1 MTRLLFRLAFA
12 GIRSRL
18 LASALTIAIA
28 GAAAATIVLALE
40 VRSSG
45 VDPWQRTFDAANG
58 AHVLALV
65 PSQADARAIGQL
77 PGVTERGAPFPIVT
91 ATVGPRGSSDRVQLA
106 GLSGTPTVNMP
117 VLTSGSQLRGG
128 GIVLERSFAHAVG
141 IEVGATLNLTSGD
154 ERLGSVDRRGSVDLP
169 VLGTAVVPS
178 QPRYPRRNPG
188 LAWVTRATLERIE
201 PDRTR
206 WDWMEALRVS
216 NPAAAAAFTGRA
228 AAVLPQTTLR
238 SGPLSFETW
247 QAQRDNALD
256 DARTTQVIVTTFTIL
271 LLIVAFVVVG
281 ILVGARAGAQHRE
294 IGLLKAAGFT
304 PRQVGAVFAL
314 ESAALGL
321 VAAALGFALGTI
333 LAPRLA
339 APSAETLLGSPTIAA
354 NPWHVLVA
362 SFVVLPV
369 LVAGALTSTRRST
382 RFSVL
387 EAIRAGSSS
396 PPNSRLARA
405 AALSAM
411 PLTIGLG
418 LKDLLARGRRALL
431 LAAAIAL
438 SGAVVVIALSVNAS
452 LDAQPAGKTSDV
464 PDELPLLIYTLD
476 ATLLLITATTLVA
489 VALLSVRERIRDYGV
504 LKAIGLTPRQIT
516 STLVSAHAALAVVA
530 SLFAIPL
537 GIGLYL
543 ALYGLASGSTEG
555 AVVAPWWSLALIP
568 VGTVLVV
575 VAATSLP
582 ARLATRIRTA
592 DALRYE

>member
-1 MTRLLFRLAFA
+1 MTVLLLRLAFA

-28 GAAAATIVLALE
+28 GAASATIVLALE

-45 VDPWQRTFDAANG
+45 LDPWQQTFDTANG
-58 AHVLALV
+58 AHVLAYV
-65 PSQADARAIGQL
+65 SSQADARAVAEL
-77 PGVTERGAPFPIVT
+77 AGVTERSAPVPLATV
-91 ATVGPRGSSDRVQLA
+91 TVGPPGSTDRVFVA
-106 GLSGTPTVNMP
+106 GLSLPTAVNMP
-117 VLTSGSQLRGG
+117 LLTAGSQLREG
-128 GIVLERSFAHAVG
+128 GIVLERSLANALG
-141 IEVGATLNLTSGD
+141 IEVGSTLAVTSG
-154 ERLGSVDRRGSVDLP
+154 RGSIDLP

-188 LAWVTRATLERIE
+188 LAWVTPTMLERVE

-206 WDWMEALRVS
+206 WRWTEALRLATPS
-216 NPAAAAAFTGRA
+216 AAAAFTERA
-228 AAVLPQTTLR
+228 AATLR
-238 SGPLSFETW
+238 FGDLSFETW
-247 QAQRDNALD
+247 QVQRDYALG
-256 DARTTQVIVTTFTIL
+256 DAQPIQVIVTTYTIL

-281 ILVGARAGAQHRE
+281 ILVGARATAQHRE

-321 VAAALGFALGTI
+321 IAAALGFTLGML

-339 APSAETLLGSPTIAA
+339 APSAETLVGSPTIAA
-354 NPWHVLVA
+354 NPWHILVA
-362 SFVVLPV
+362 SCVVIPV
-369 LVAGALTSTRRST
+369 LLAGALTSTRRST

-396 PPNSRLARA
+396 PPTSRLAHAVTRSF
-405 AALSAM
+405 L

-418 LKDLLARGRRALL
+418 LKDLLARGRRARN

-438 SGAVVVIALSVNAS
+438 TGAMVVVALS
-452 LDAQPAGKTSDV
+452 LDATLDAQAAGETSDI
-464 PDELPLLIYTLD
+464 PDELPLLVYTLD
-476 ATLLLITATTLVA
+476 MVLLLITVTTLVA

-516 STLVSAHAALAVVA
+516 STVVSANAALALVA
-530 SLFAIPL
+530 SLLAVPL
-537 GIGLYL
+537 GVGLYL
-543 ALYGLASGSTEG
+543 ALAWITSGTTDD
-555 AVVAPWWSLALIP
+555 AVVAPWQTLALIP
-568 VGTVLVV
+568 IGTVLVV
-575 VAATSLP
+575 VAATSVP
-582 ARLATRIRTA
+582 ARLATRIRTS

>member
-1 MTRLLFRLAFA
+1 MTAVLFRLAFA

-45 VDPWQRTFDAANG
+45 LDPWQRTFDAANG

-65 PSQADARAIGQL
+65 PSQADARAIAKL
-77 PGVTERGAPFPIVT
+77 PGVTERGAPVPLAT
-91 ATVGPRGSSDRVQLA
+91 ATVGPRGSSDRVFLA
-106 GLSGTPTVNMP
+106 GLSGRPTVNMP
-117 VLTSGSQLRGG
+117 IPTGGAWLREG
-128 GIVLERSFAHAVG
+128 GIVLERSFARAVG
-141 IEVGATLNLTSGD
+141 IEVGVTLRLTSW
-154 ERLGSVDRRGSVDLP
+154 RGSVDRRGSVELP

-201 PDRTR
+201 PDPTYWR
-206 WDWMEALRVS
+206 WTEALRLA
-216 NPAAAAAFTGRA
+216 NPAAAAAFTERA
-228 AAVLPQTTLR
+228 TAGLSAPTLQP
-238 SGPLSFETW
+238 GDLETW
-247 QAQRDNALD
+247 QDQRDNALG
-256 DARTTQVIVTTFTIL
+256 DARTTQVIVTMFTIL
-271 LLIVAFVVVG
+271 LLIVAFVVIG

-362 SFVVLPV
+362 SCFVVPV

-382 RFSVL
+382 RFTVL
-387 EAIRAGSSS
+387 EAIRAGNSS

-405 AALSAM
+405 AAPSVM

-438 SGAVVVIALSVNAS
+438 SGAVVVIALSVDAS

-476 ATLLLITATTLVA
+476 ATLLVITATTLVA

-504 LKAIGLTPRQIT
+504 LKAIGLTPTQIT
-516 STLVSAHAALAVVA
+516 STLISAHAALAVVA
-530 SLFAIPL
+530 SLLAIPL

-543 ALYGLASGSTEG
+543 ALYGIASGTTEG

-568 VGTVLVV
+568 IGTVLAV
-575 VAATSLP
+575 VAATILP